1 MEPSDR
7 LKAVCKIEKIT
18 QKELAESIGMSLRGF
33 ATVLGGKS
41 KVSKP
46 IALAVGVKWNYRP
59 EWILSGLGDPRPKG
73 HIGREIV
80 NEENIGHAAWE
91 SLVSWIRFVSSWL
104 ESLNVW
110 IKRRLPNERRRPVP
124 CPGQKDA

>member
-80 NEENIGHAAWE
+80 NEENIGHAAWGI
-91 SLVSWIRFVSSWL
+91 VSQLDQIRVQL
-104 ESLNVW
+104 ARIV
-110 IKRRLPNERRRPVP
+110 ERMD
-124 CPGQKDA
+124 QKEMIE